1 MDSSAVRDLDTAPP
15 PVIICDA
22 IESLA
27 VHNGVARLR
36 LSRLTAEGTSAPA
49 LELLAPI
56 AVLAEIVKALQTIRY

>member
-36 LSRLTAEGTSAPA
+36 LSRLTAEGTSTPA
-49 LELLAPI
+49 LELLAPT
-56 AVLAEIVKALQTIRY
+56 AVAAEIIRALQTIRT